1 MEGKK
6 AILNSEVCCDEHGRQ
21 YHISLAPGEMGEYII
36 MVGDFARAEKYA
48 KLFFDE
54 LLIEKHNREFASFT
68 GMYKGL
74 KISVM
79 GTGISTSNT
88 EIAMVEIFQITEN
101 PTFLRI
107 GTSGGLQEYIDV
119 ADFVISTGAVRLENT
134 STYFVPENYPAISN
148 HEVNLALIA
157 QCEENNFPYHLGLT
171 ATASGF
177 YGAQGRNIPGIPIRY
192 PNLQDDLSKL
202 GISNLEMEASTLLT
216 LASLKKFRAS
226 AICIAINNRQHGT
239 FATPEQMHDAEINI
253 GNVGFEAM
261 LMLSK
266 MDEIKKT
273 EKKKNWYPEIDTMF
287 G

>member
-1 MEGKK
+1 MQNKK

-21 YHISLAPGEMGEYII
+21 YHIQLAPGEMGEYII

-54 LLIEKHNREFASFT
+54 ILLEKHNREFASFI

-88 EIAMVEIFQITEN
+88 EIAMIEIFQITQN

-107 GTSGGLQEYIDV
+107 GTSGGLQEYINV
-119 ADFVISTGAVRLENT
+119 ADFVIATGGVRYENT
-134 STYFVPENYPAISN
+134 STYFVPENYPAISDL
-148 HEVNLALIA
+148 EINLALIS
-157 QCEENNFPYHLGLT
+157 QCEKNNFPYHLGLT

-192 PNLQDDLSKL
+192 PNIQDEMTKL
-202 GISNLEMEASTLLT
+202 GISNLEMETSTLLT
-216 LASLKKFRAS
+216 LASVKKCRAS

-239 FATPEQMHDAEINI
+239 FITPEKMAEAETNI
-253 GNVGFEAM
+253 GKVGFETM

-266 MDEIKKT
+266 ID
-273 EKKKNWYPEIDTMF
+273 EKKKAENKKFWYPEM
-287 G
+287 